1 MTTRAA
7 FIAANRFGL
16 GPRPG
21 DLGAIAGDPRSWL
34 AQQIAP
40 VAPTPAALEGL
51 RSGVENT
58 IVFQKA
64 RQRGDAA
71 LQMELREGIRAT
83 YLAEAAARTR
93 AQIESDA
100 PFRERLVAFWSNHFT
115 VSVQRPAI
123 VGLAGAFERE
133 AIRPYACGRFA
144 DMLRAV
150 CRHQAML
157 LYLDN
162 AISVGPDSRFGK
174 QRQRGLNENL
184 AREILELH
192 TLGVNGG
199 YTQGDVR
206 EFAKILTG
214 WSIARL
220 EEGGGSYRYYE
231 PIHQPGDKVLLG
243 VRYAEAGEREGE
255 TALLALARHPST
267 ANHIASKFARHFIA
281 DRPPAAAIERLAGI
295 FRDTDG
301 DLAALARAVV
311 EAPEAWVEPMAKV
324 KTPVEFVVSA
334 FRATALEAEPERLV
348 GSQRLFGQAPFA
360 APSPAGWPDTADQWI
375 GPESVLRRAEW
386 AMALALRAERDNRPL
401 PLFEAT
407 IAPVAA
413 SETRAAILSAASLA
427 EGIALVIASAEFQRR

>member
-1 MTTRAA
+1 M
-7 FIAANRFGL
+7 
-16 GPRPG
+16 
-21 DLGAIAGDPRSWL
+21 
-34 AQQIAP
+34 
-40 VAPTPAALEGL
+40 
-51 RSGVENT
+51 
-58 IVFQKA
+58 
-64 RQRGDAA
+64 
-71 LQMELREGIRAT
+71 
-83 YLAEAAARTR
+83 
-93 AQIESDA
+93 
-100 PFRERLVAFWSNHFT
+100 
-115 VSVQRPAI
+115 
-123 VGLAGAFERE
+123 
-133 AIRPYACGRFA
+133 
-144 DMLRAV
+144 
-150 CRHQAML
+150 
-157 LYLDN
+157 
-162 AISVGPDSRFGK
+162 
-174 QRQRGLNENL
+174 
-184 AREILELH
+184 
-192 TLGVNGG
+192 NGG

-281 DRPPAAAIERLAGI
+281 DRPPAAVIERLAGI

-324 KTPVEFVVSA
+324 KTPAEFVVSA

-348 GSQRLFGQAPFA
+348 GSQRLLGQAPFA

-401 PLFEAT
+401 PLFEST
-407 IAPVAA
+407 IAPIAA
-413 SETRAAILSAASLA
+413 PETLAAILSAASLA
-427 EGIALVIASAEFQRR
+427 GGIALVIASAEFQRR

>member
-21 DLGAIAGDPRSWL
+21 DLGAIAGDPHGWL

-71 LQMELREGIRAT
+71 LQIELREGIRAT

-93 AQIESDA
+93 AQIESEA

-162 AISVGPDSRFGK
+162 AISVGPDSRFGQ

-214 WSIARL
+214 WSNPDIGFGLGPAS
-220 EEGGGSYRYYE
+220 EA
-231 PIHQPGDKVLLG
+231 QDVLSS
-243 VRYAEAGEREGE
+243 
-255 TALLALARHPST
+255 LAYT
-267 ANHIASKFARHFIA
+267 E
-281 DRPPAAAIERLAGI
+281 D
-295 FRDTDG
+295 
-301 DLAALARAVV
+301 
-311 EAPEAWVEPMAKV
+311 
-324 KTPVEFVVSA
+324 
-334 FRATALEAEPERLV
+334 
-348 GSQRLFGQAPFA
+348 
-360 APSPAGWPDTADQWI
+360 AGW
-375 GPESVLRRAEW
+375 
-386 AMALALRAERDNRPL
+386 
-401 PLFEAT
+401 
-407 IAPVAA
+407 
-413 SETRAAILSAASLA
+413 
-427 EGIALVIASAEFQRR
+427 